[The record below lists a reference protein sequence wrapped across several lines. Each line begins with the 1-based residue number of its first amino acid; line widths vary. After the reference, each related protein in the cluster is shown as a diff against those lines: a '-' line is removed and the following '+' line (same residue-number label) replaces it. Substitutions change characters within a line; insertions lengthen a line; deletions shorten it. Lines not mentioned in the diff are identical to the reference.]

1 VAEVDDVVARAQKL
15 LKEQH
20 SRQKSAARF
29 ANGIAA
35 AAAVAGLAGATLSLV
50 TSKFDVDLLGSKAA
64 VEARSDLDNRL
75 VRTIGNLQSELITLQ
90 KEQAAITRLPSKDKA
105 AAKIATLETRM
116 DDISGRL
123 KALEQAI
130 QTTPE
135 KALTMPLMRRD
146 IDNLKE
152 SNAQGIGAIK
162 ASVDQIYDLTKWL
175 LGALAVGVLSL
186 VISNYFQRKAD

>member
-1 VAEVDDVVARAQKL
+1 MAEAEDLLARAEKV

-20 SRQKSAARF
+20 SRQKSVASW
-29 ANGIAA
+29 ANGVAA
-35 AAAVAGLAGATLSLV
+35 AAAVAGLAGATLSLI
-50 TSKFDVDLLGSKAA
+50 TDKLHLDLLGSEAA
-64 VEARSDLDNRL
+64 VEARSDLDSRL
-75 VRTIGNLQSELITLQ
+75 VRTVGNLQNEIVVLR
-90 KEQAAITRLPSKDKA
+90 KEQTAITGLPREDKVGARIAALDTRLDA
-105 AAKIATLETRM
+105 L
-116 DDISGRL
+116 SGRL
-123 KALEQAI
+123 QALEQAI
-130 QTTPE
+130 QSTPE

-186 VISNYFQRKAD
+186 VISNYFQRKSD